1 MAEIVRDSRKTTRGK
16 HPSEITRQ
24 ILSFDDEKNTSD
36 PDPDPDPRINTNQ
49 PSPRGRSSRLLHPST
64 VASLEEG
71 RRRMEGKKERKK
83 GRKEGKKK
91 GGETSGRDL
100 GSPFS
105 RIHAARFLS
114 RSPSPHPRP
123 GSWPRGGGWRPPT
136 ETPFLPPLTHMP
148 RRTCNMCTRMH
159 VHPSRGTGFSVCE
172 CARARATER
181 QGGGGGG
188 GVVTLFVV
196 LSALC

>member
-1 MAEIVRDSRKTTRGK
+1 MKKIHRIQIQIQIRVSIRINPPPEDDHLASSTPPPLLLSKRGK
-16 HPSEITRQ
+16 EGW
-24 ILSFDDEKNTSD
+24 K
-36 PDPDPDPRINTNQ
+36 
-49 PSPRGRSSRLLHPST
+49 GR
-64 VASLEEG
+64 
-71 RRRMEGKKERKK
+71 KKERKK

-114 RSPSPHPRP
+114 RSPSPHPRL

-196 LSALC
+196 LSAL